1 MRDGSHADLTV
12 RAVTPDALLPALAAL
27 YGLSEDDVAW
37 MAESCTAGWVALDA
51 QDVLVAAV
59 GARPSPQHG
68 AELLGGAFPGL
79 AQVPAALSVARAAQ
93 AEVGRVYVFAD
104 GTLFPPVELL
114 DAGWRE
120 IGSYRRLEG
129 RVPYRHMPIPDGMT
143 LHVLADVPDVA
154 VRLEAL
160 AAYEDRVG
168 HHAVA
173 PQAAQDGVGGFDS
186 HLSAI
191 ALDGQGRGVG
201 ICRVALDGPVGR
213 LDSPGVRPD
222 WRHTGLRPALLNA
235 VNARLRHQ
243 GITRISVDSWGDTP
257 AELAHDLALG
267 LGVVD
272 ETPILAPL

>member
-1 MRDGSHADLTV
+1 MRDGSHADVTV

-27 YGLSEDDVAW
+27 YGLPEVDVAW

-51 QDVLVAAV
+51 HGEFVAAV

-68 AELLGGAFPGL
+68 AELLGGAFPGP
-79 AQVPAALSVARAAQ
+79 AQVPAALAVARAAQ
-93 AEVGRVYVFAD
+93 ADVGRVYVFAD
-104 GTLFPPVELL
+104 GTLFPPVDLL
-114 DAGWRE
+114 AAGWRE

-129 RVPYRHMPIPDGMT
+129 RVPYRHVPTPDGVT
-143 LHVLADVPDVA
+143 LHVLADVPDVS

-160 AAYEDRVG
+160 GAYEDRVG

-173 PQAAQDGVGGFDS
+173 AEAARDGAGGFDS

-201 ICRVALDGPVGR
+201 ICRVALDGALGR
-213 LDSPGVRPD
+213 LDSPGVHPD
-222 WRHTGLRPALLNA
+222 WRHTGVRSALLNA